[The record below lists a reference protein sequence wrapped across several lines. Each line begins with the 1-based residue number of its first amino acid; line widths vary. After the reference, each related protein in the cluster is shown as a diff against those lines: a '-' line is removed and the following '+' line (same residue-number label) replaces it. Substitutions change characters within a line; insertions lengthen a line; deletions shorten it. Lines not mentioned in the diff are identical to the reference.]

1 MGSPAFIHVLRVTY
15 APYDSDLRV
24 YWGVYSKHVK
34 LWLQVVS
41 KNMHR
46 KEIGDFMPVQPQ
58 NPG

>member
-1 MGSPAFIHVLRVTY
+1 MRSPAFIHILRAIY
-15 APYDSDLRV
+15 APGDSDLRV

-46 KEIGDFMPVQPQ
+46 KEIGDFRHVQPQ
-58 NPG
+58 DQG

>member
-1 MGSPAFIHVLRVTY
+1 MHILRVIY

-24 YWGVYSKHVK
+24 YWGVYSTRVK

-41 KNMHR
+41 KNMRR
-46 KEIGDFMPVQPQ
+46 KEIGDFRYVQPQ